1 MALRL
6 SVLSFS
12 GSMLVLGAAA
22 FADPPAAP
30 AAAPQA
36 ATATESA
43 VAQTT
48 TSTGPSADLLRKARA
63 AGFKTEVHNGSTL
76 FCEETAEIGSH
87 FKTKKCLNEDQ
98 VALTLERRQST
109 KDQLT
114 NHTCTGCSGK

>member
-1 MALRL
+1 MYRMALRL
-6 SVLSFS
+6 SVLCFS

-22 FADPPAAP
+22 FADPPAAAP
-30 AAAPQA
+30 AA
-36 ATATESA
+36 TTTESA

-48 TSTGPSADLLRKARA
+48 TSTGPSADLLRKAHA

-87 FKTKKCLNEDQ
+87 FKTKKCLTEEQ
-98 VALTLERRQST
+98 VGLTLERRQAT

>member
-1 MALRL
+1 MNRMALRL
-6 SVLSFS
+6 SALSFS
-12 GSMLVLGAAA
+12 GSMLVLGGAA

-30 AAAPQA
+30 PG

-43 VAQTT
+43 AAQTT
-48 TSTGPSADLLRKARA
+48 TSTGPSPDLLRKARA
-63 AGFKTEVHNGSTL
+63 AGFKTEVHNGTTV

-87 FKTKKCLNEDQ
+87 FKTKKCLNEEQ
-98 VALTLERRQST
+98 VGLTLERRQTT